1 MCFCIC
7 SVSCWQLECSHS
19 LQLSCVC
26 LGCEHSSCL
35 RACMWMHVASENTS
49 WQVVLI
55 FFAVFYLWAVQEAVE
70 LYSFITRHGKSSDT
84 SEIYAHTHGHWYYT
98 HNHIHSQA
106 KHSPHYMAFWQ
117 WEPSVIEMNA
127 AQRGMW
133 KIAHYFD
140 SSLSMW
146 QQSWWLSPAAALE
159 SMASSNSQEEV
170 KHSPALSITPVSAHS
185 S

>member
-19 LQLSCVC
+19 IQLSCVC

-84 SEIYAHTHGHWYYT
+84 SEIYAHTHWSLILYT
-98 HNHIHSQA
+98 QSHSQSSEA
-106 KHSPHYMAFWQ
+106 L
-117 WEPSVIEMNA
+117 
-127 AQRGMW
+127 
-133 KIAHYFD
+133 
-140 SSLSMW
+140 SSLHGVLAAGTKCNRDECCSARHVKDSPLLW
-146 QQSWWLSPAAALE
+146 QQPINVPAVL
-159 SMASSNSQEEV
+159 MAEPGGGSRIHGFVEQPRRGKTFTCLIN
-170 KHSPALSITPVSAHS
+170 HTCLRPL
-185 S
+185 

>member
-98 HNHIHSQA
+98 CNHIHSQA

-117 WEPSVIEMNA
+117 WEPSVIEMSA
-127 AQRGMW
+127 AQRCMW

-140 SSLSMW
+140 SSLINV
-146 QQSWWLSPAAALE
+146 PAVL
-159 SMASSNSQEEV
+159 MAEPGGGSRIHGFVEQPRRGKTFTCLIN
-170 KHSPALSITPVSAHS
+170 HTCLRPL
-185 S
+185 